1 MPDLWRISPEILSVE
16 PTSLV
21 DLEILPASDIS
32 KSELASLEKEL
43 SSLSNAEVPNARCD
57 SWLCTVRGIQSG
69 WAPLLSTDWRILHI
83 QIQSIASVHNSDA
96 RNISGINEAFQMS
109 SSTLDGTGEV
119 IAISDTGLDED
130 HGDFDGRIRSVYSQ
144 FGPDNDN
151 SDSLNGHGH
160 MLLPHFWGWLRRPL
174 TSEWHP
180 GRRSICTHISH
191 RVVSSAYTVR
201 YTVFLHIRGIKTLGS
216 TRIVGGHQI

>member
-1 MPDLWRISPEILSVE
+1 
-16 PTSLV
+16 
-21 DLEILPASDIS
+21 
-32 KSELASLEKEL
+32 
-43 SSLSNAEVPNARCD
+43 
-57 SWLCTVRGIQSG
+57 
-69 WAPLLSTDWRILHI
+69 
-83 QIQSIASVHNSDA
+83 
-96 RNISGINEAFQMS
+96 MS

-151 SDSLNGHGH
+151 SDLLNGHGTH
-160 MLLPHFWGWLRRPL
+160 VLPHFWEMAPA
-174 TSEWHP
+174 TPQQSEWHP